1 MEKLLI
7 NNLSL
12 AFERHGK
19 GIPLLLIHGFPLDHA
34 SWNPL
39 LPQITSLFDVI
50 LPDLPGFGSSDI
62 PDEIH
67 TIAEMAA
74 DLAVLLDELNIQ
86 KTCLAGHSMGG
97 YVALAFAH
105 AYPARVLG
113 LGLIGSQA
121 ASDTAERKAGR
132 YSQAGQVALRG
143 PEEVVGMAEKL
154 SADPVF
160 EPFFREIIL
169 RQRSAGLVNAIKA
182 MAERPDAFGY
192 LERFFFPVTLLHGQ
206 ADSLV
211 PVERSREMKKRIP
224 AVELVEL
231 PGVGHSPAV
240 EAPLE
245 TARILL
251 NLSGR

>member
-39 LPQITSLFDVI
+39 RPQITSLFDVI

-113 LGLIGSQA
+113 LGLIEG
-121 ASDTAERKAGR
+121 
-132 YSQAGQVALRG
+132 
-143 PEEVVGMAEKL
+143 
-154 SADPVF
+154 
-160 EPFFREIIL
+160 
-169 RQRSAGLVNAIKA
+169 
-182 MAERPDAFGY
+182 
-192 LERFFFPVTLLHGQ
+192 
-206 ADSLV
+206 
-211 PVERSREMKKRIP
+211 
-224 AVELVEL
+224 
-231 PGVGHSPAV
+231 
-240 EAPLE
+240 
-245 TARILL
+245 
-251 NLSGR
+251 